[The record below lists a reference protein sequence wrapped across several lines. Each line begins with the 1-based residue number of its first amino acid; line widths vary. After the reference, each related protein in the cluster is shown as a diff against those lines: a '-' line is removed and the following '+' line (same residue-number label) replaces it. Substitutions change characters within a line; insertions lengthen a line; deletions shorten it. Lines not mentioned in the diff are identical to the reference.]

1 MMVIIKQ
8 LEHSADLFHTKFRS
22 HEVLSCFSCVCCRLI
37 SGAAAAAAYHHAC
50 HKHTQHIHNTT
61 QRKHIY
67 HHICISYIPKIV
79 THWELQ
85 VYGDMTRSWL
95 SICWW
100 LCCSFIWQWST
111 FIFSTFS
118 KKLKFFPKLFSF
130 SPSLSV
136 ELIFCTEKS
145 LNIIKVVLNLSLSSK
160 TAPLESDSQT
170 PEFDSFQ
177 SMEGS
182 EWKIWVC
189 QPDEHQNKDGFC
201 FTESYTFL
209 ADTFKVSEKEGC
221 GWEKTSEQ
229 HFLDLLKNN
238 PVAIG
243 NCPSWIL
250 QQRSF
255 WWSLK
260 Q

>member
-1 MMVIIKQ
+1 MMPIIKQ

-50 HKHTQHIHNTT
+50 HKQTQHIHSTNTKTNTT
-61 QRKHIY
+61 QTHIPSY
-67 HHICISYIPKIV
+67 LYIVHSQISHTVRIASLWRYDSISCIS
-79 THWELQ
+79 
-85 VYGDMTRSWL
+85 R
-95 SICWW
+95 W
-100 LCCSFIWQWST
+100 LCSSFIWQWST
-111 FIFSTFS
+111 FIFITFS

-130 SPSLSV
+130 SPSLLV

-160 TAPLESDSQT
+160 TAPLESESQT

-201 FTESYTFL
+201 FTESNTFL
-209 ADTFKVSEKEGC
+209 ADTFTVSEKEGC
-221 GWEKTSEQ
+221 GWEKTSDPWRAT
-229 HFLDLLKNN
+229 FF
-238 PVAIG
+238 G
-243 NCPSWIL
+243 
-250 QQRSF
+250 
-255 WWSLK
+255 SLEE
-260 Q
+260 

>member
-37 SGAAAAAAYHHAC
+37 SGAAAVAAYHHAC

-130 SPSLSV
+130 SPSLLV

-145 LNIIKVVLNLSLSSK
+145 LNIISCFEFEFKLQNCTTWVWQSDTRIRLLSKYGRFRVENLGVP
-160 TAPLESDSQT
+160 TWWAPE
-170 PEFDSFQ
+170 
-177 SMEGS
+177 
-182 EWKIWVC
+182 
-189 QPDEHQNKDGFC
+189 
-201 FTESYTFL
+201 
-209 ADTFKVSEKEGC
+209 
-221 GWEKTSEQ
+221 
-229 HFLDLLKNN
+229 
-238 PVAIG
+238 
-243 NCPSWIL
+243 
-250 QQRSF
+250 
-255 WWSLK
+255 
-260 Q
+260 